1 MCLLLDNHTGKV
13 RNRTNGIRP
22 PNSTEASH
30 NNSENVKVQD
40 ETNIP
45 KADWEDELHHDKVND
60 TEIHEECPF
69 DMGLTTY
76 PGPSVRTESKLT
88 HLCTS
93 NLLYVL
99 L

>member
-45 KADWEDELHHDKVND
+45 KADCKRD
-60 TEIHEECPF
+60 
-69 DMGLTTY
+69 
-76 PGPSVRTESKLT
+76 R
-88 HLCTS
+88 
-93 NLLYVL
+93 
-99 L
+99 